1 MTTVSTIWLIL
12 PLFVGFCIYLMPR
25 IDRFLAL
32 GIALASSGFGG
43 LLIFQQSSLSLAL
56 LDSFG
61 VSLRLDVQSGFF
73 VLTNGLI
80 TAAVILYCWQ
90 SDRRP
95 YFYTQLTILHGCLNS
110 VFACDDFISVY
121 VALECA
127 SIAVFL
133 LIAYSRTER
142 TVWVALRYLF
152 VSNTAMLFYLMGAML
167 VYQATSSFAFS
178 GLRQSPVDAI
188 ALILIGLLTKGG
200 VFISGLWLP
209 LTHSESEI
217 PVSAMLS
224 GVAIKAGIFPLLRC
238 AELVDSVDV
247 MVRVFGIG
255 TALFGVS
262 FAIFERDIKRVF
274 ALSTISQMGFVLAV
288 PPVGGVYALGHGL
301 AKATL
306 FLSTSALPSR
316 NIDILRQKPMSH
328 RAWGILAI
336 AGLSLAGLP
345 LLAGFGAKSLVLK
358 NVLPWQTIAMNTAAI
373 GTAIVFAKIIFL
385 PHVATSEKKIPAGL
399 GPAVLL
405 LVGGLIV
412 GNMVYWEA
420 YSLGN
425 LAKAIAVIGL
435 GWFIY
440 ALLRRFTVKLPTA
453 VEKLEN
459 LIGVMS
465 LLLIGLFAWGLA

>member
-1 MTTVSTIWLIL
+1 MTTISTIWLIL
-12 PLFVGFCIYLMPR
+12 PLFIGFCIYLMPK

-32 GIALASSGFGG
+32 GIALASTIFGSI
-43 LLIFQQSSLSLAL
+43 LIFQQDAFSLAL
-56 LDSFG
+56 LDSFS
-61 VSLRLDVQSGFF
+61 VSLQLDAQSGFF
-73 VLTNGLI
+73 ILTNGLV
-80 TAAVILYCWQ
+80 TAAVVSYCWQ

-95 YFYTQLTILHGCLNS
+95 YFYTQLSILHGCLNS
-110 VFACDDFISVY
+110 IFVCNDFISVY

-133 LIAYSRTER
+133 LIAYGRTER

-167 VYQATSSFAFS
+167 VYQATSSFRFS
-178 GLRQSPVDAI
+178 GLSQAPVDALV
-188 ALILIGLLTKGG
+188 LILIGLLTKGG

-238 AELVDSVDV
+238 AELLDSVDV

-255 TALFGVS
+255 TALLGVF
-262 FAIFERDIKRVF
+262 FAIFERDIKRLF

-288 PPVGGVYALGHGL
+288 PPIGGVYALGHGL

-316 NIDILRQKPMSH
+316 DIDVLRQKPMSH
-328 RAWGILAI
+328 QAWGILAI

-345 LLAGFGAKSLVLK
+345 LLTGFGAKSLVLK
-358 NVLPWQTIAMNTAAI
+358 SVLPWQTVAMNVAAV

-385 PHVATSEKKIPAGL
+385 PHISASEKKIPAGL
-399 GPAVLL
+399 WPAAFLL
-405 LVGGLIV
+405 IGGLIA
-412 GNMVYWEA
+412 GNAVYWEA
-420 YSLGN
+420 YSWGN
-425 LAKAIAVIGL
+425 LVKAIATIGL
-435 GWFIY
+435 GWLTY
-440 ALLRRFTVKLPTA
+440 GLLKRFTVKLPA
-453 VEKLEN
+453 PVEKLEN

-465 LLLIGLFAWGLA
+465 LLLVGLFSWSLV